1 MKRVLLIILLH
12 LSLFFLVFAYQAQA
26 TEEGWSVEEFSDFV
40 VTAKHGE
47 VIHGD
52 KLRFFIKKNDCSR
65 MGILFS
71 FSTSIENENIKSL
84 QDSRIPIEINGRR
97 IDGAAEVILVQP
109 LFKSMNLVMM
119 QAPGL
124 KHIGSMISSMM
135 AWYESEN
142 YFGIKLV
149 SGPDFNPNDY
159 FDILRNNWKL
169 DGLPQK
175 IAEAQSLCIG
185 PDEIKRT

>member
-26 TEEGWSVEEFSDFV
+26 EEEGWSVEEFSDFV

-65 MGILFS
+65 MGILIS

-124 KHIGSMISSMM
+124 KHIGSMISSIM

-175 IAEAQSLCIG
+175 ITEAQSLCIG
-185 PDEIKRT
+185 PDEISRT

>member
-1 MKRVLLIILLH
+1 MKRDLLIILLH

-26 TEEGWSVEEFSDFV
+26 EEEGWSVEEFSDFV

-71 FSTSIENENIKSL
+71 FSTSIENENIQKL
-84 QDSRIPIEINGRR
+84 QDVRIPIEINGRR

-109 LFKSMNLVMM
+109 LFRSMNLVMM